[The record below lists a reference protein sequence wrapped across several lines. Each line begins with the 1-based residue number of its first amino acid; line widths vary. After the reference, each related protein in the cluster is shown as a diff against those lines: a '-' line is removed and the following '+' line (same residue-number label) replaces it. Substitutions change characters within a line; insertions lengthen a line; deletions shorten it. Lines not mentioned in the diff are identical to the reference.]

1 MVKLLDYDQRM
12 QILQQSQ
19 TAYFICIVVCQ
30 WMDVICSKTRRQL
43 GTQFQHMFRDGTMPW
58 VWLCGLPFF
67 IYLMCYEELRK
78 FLIRRYPDSWL
89 GKELLI

>member
-1 MVKLLDYDQRM
+1 M

-30 WMDVICSKTRRQL
+30 WMDVICSKTRRVSI
-43 GTQFQHMFRDGTMPW
+43 FRQGMGVNNVLTLVPPTPW

-67 IYLMCYEELRK
+67 LYLLCYEELRK